1 MADPTNLNHPE
12 EREHVYKQQNDDVP
26 ASSLKYLNPKR
37 GQTMETARRA
47 NRISFWQLNAL
58 IVMVVLAARG
68 LVSPLDLAFP
78 ASIRRPFK
86 RPAGLQRR
94 GHNGQNRP
102 GFRRRVGPRP
112 ADSVYISRV
121 FGRRPRRHQSG
132 CPARVFTH

>member
-1 MADPTNLNHPE
+1 MADPTDLNLPE

-68 LVSPLDLAFP
+68 QPSRLYLSRLNPTTLQKT
-78 ASIRRPFK
+78 RRSST
-86 RPAGLQRR
+86 
-94 GHNGQNRP
+94 
-102 GFRRRVGPRP
+102 PR
-112 ADSVYISRV
+112 A
-121 FGRRPRRHQSG
+121 
-132 CPARVFTH
+132 